1 MNKINHLK
9 HNIYISG
16 LGVVLMGFWNVI
28 KVFITLNVGAERFQ
42 KDAIIA
48 DIPDDEKWIFYLIS
62 YVILL
67 VLSAIVI
74 FIHNFVGLNAMRRAK
89 GKKFRKSYILAAII
103 FFIVVFC
110 GIPSY
115 FTNLKDLK
123 NIDSVIAA
131 VIVDL
136 TLIFILGDIIISSFK
151 LKKIEEKKDN

>member
-62 YVILL
+62 YAILL
-67 VLSAIVI
+67 VLSAIVVL
-74 FIHNFVGLNAMRRAK
+74 FHNFIGLNAMRRAK
-89 GKKFRKSYILAAII
+89 GKRFRKSYIFVAIV
-103 FFIVVFC
+103 FLVVVIT

-115 FTNLKDLK
+115 FTNIKDLK

-131 VIVDL
+131 AIVDL

-151 LKKIEEKKDN
+151 LKKIEKKKDN